1 MPDDFGLAAPPFKPD
16 EALQRLR
23 RELRELGLTEREGV
37 FERRG
42 VALVRAHVDG
52 SRIVAALVDRPSR
65 NSPTWRQRAIASNAA
80 LRDFSVELRRALQQ
94 WGDRDD

>member
-1 MPDDFGLAAPPFKPD
+1 MADDSGFAAPPFKPD

-23 RELRELGLTEREGV
+23 RELREQGLSEREGV

-42 VALVRAHVDG
+42 VALVRARVDG
-52 SRIVAALVDRPSR
+52 GRIAAALVERPSR
-65 NSPTWRQRAIASNAA
+65 NSPKWRERAITGSAA
-80 LRDFSVELRRALQQ
+80 LRDFSTEVKRSLQQ